1 VEDAYKLVLF
11 ISTLR
16 KSLARSEVAEMK
28 DPYLPQKSVIEKIR
42 KETVDTKTY
51 TLHLLDEHRRTE
63 FSVDPGQFIM
73 ISLFGIGEAPFSL
86 SSSPD
91 SDGAFNT
98 TIRAVGNIT
107 NALDR
112 LHEGAI
118 IGVRGPYGH
127 GWPIESAREKD
138 VLIIA
143 GGIGLP
149 PLRPVIT
156 KIAEERRD
164 YGRLEILYGAR
175 MPDQMIFPYEY
186 EDWRKVKETR
196 LELTVDSVPLG
207 TVWQYNVGVVTT
219 LFNEMKTLPENS
231 LVMTCGPEIM
241 MRFVVRGLLAKKFAP
256 DQIYVSLERRM
267 KCGIAQCGH
276 CQIGPK
282 YVCKDGP
289 VFRLS
294 DIQGLPDLAL

>member
-1 VEDAYKLVLF
+1 M
-11 ISTLR
+11 R
-16 KSLARSEVAEMK
+16 
-28 DPYLPQKSVIEKIR
+28 DPYLPEKAAIEKIR
-42 KETVDTKTY
+42 RETVDTKTY
-51 TLHLLDEHRRTE
+51 TVRLLNEQRRAE
-63 FSVDPGQFIM
+63 FSVEPGQFIM
-73 ISLFGIGEAPFSL
+73 VSLLGIGEAPFSL
-86 SSSPD
+86 SSSPN
-91 SDGAFNT
+91 SDGAFDT

-107 NALDR
+107 STLDR
-112 LHEGAI
+112 LEVGAV
-118 IGVRGPYGH
+118 IGVRGPYGR
-127 GWPIESAREKD
+127 GWPIESARGKD

-175 MPDQMIFPYEY
+175 TPDQMIFPYEY
-186 EDWRKVKETR
+186 DDWRKIKETR
-196 LELTVDSVPLG
+196 LELTVDSVPPS
-207 TVWQYNVGVVTT
+207 TAWQHKVGVVTT
-219 LFNEMKTLPENS
+219 LFSEMETSPENS

-241 MRFVVRGLLAKKFAP
+241 MRFVVRGLLAKKFSP

-289 VFRLS
+289 IFRLS
-294 DIQGLPDLAL
+294 EIQGLPDLAL

>member
-1 VEDAYKLVLF
+1 
-11 ISTLR
+11 
-16 KSLARSEVAEMK
+16 MK
-28 DPYLPQKSVIEKIR
+28 DPYLPEKAVIERIR
-42 KETVDTKTY
+42 RETVDTKTY
-51 TLHLLDEHRRTE
+51 TVRLLDERKRGE
-63 FSVDPGQFIM
+63 FPVKPGQFIM
-73 ISLFGIGEAPFSL
+73 VSLFGIGEAPFSL
-86 SSSPD
+86 SSSPN
-91 SDGAFNT
+91 SDGSFNAT
-98 TIRAVGNIT
+98 VRAVGNVT
-107 NALDR
+107 SALDR
-112 LHEGAI
+112 FEEGAI
-118 IGVRGPYGH
+118 IGVRGPYGQ
-127 GWPIESAREKD
+127 GWPVESARGRD

-149 PLRPVIT
+149 PLRPVVT
-156 KIAEERRD
+156 KIAEERRH

-175 MPDQMIFPYEY
+175 TPDQMIFPYEY
-186 EDWRKVKETR
+186 EDWRKIKDTR
-196 LELTVDSVPLG
+196 LELTVDSVPPG

-219 LFNEMKTLPENS
+219 LFNEMKTSAENS

-241 MRFVVRGLLAKKFAP
+241 MRFVVRGLLAKGFAP

-282 YVCKDGP
+282 YVCRDGP

>member
-1 VEDAYKLVLF
+1 
-11 ISTLR
+11 
-16 KSLARSEVAEMK
+16 MK
-28 DPYLPQKSVIEKIR
+28 DPYLPQKAVIEKIR
-42 KETVDTKTY
+42 KETIDTKTY
-51 TLHLLDEHRRTE
+51 TLRLLGEDGGTG
-63 FSVDPGQFIM
+63 FSVEPGQFVM

-86 SSSPD
+86 SSSPN
-91 SDGAFNT
+91 SDEAFNT

-127 GWPIESAREKD
+127 GWPIESARGKD

-156 KIAEERRD
+156 KIAEERRN

-186 EDWRKVKETR
+186 EDWRKIKETR

-219 LFNEMKTLPENS
+219 LFNEMRTLPENS

-276 CQIGPK
+276 CQIGSK

-289 VFRLS
+289 VLRLS
-294 DIQGLPDLAL
+294 EIQGLPDLAL

>member
-1 VEDAYKLVLF
+1 M
-11 ISTLR
+11 R
-16 KSLARSEVAEMK
+16 
-28 DPYLPQKSVIEKIR
+28 DPYLPERAAIEKIR
-42 KETVDTKTY
+42 RETVDTKTY
-51 TLHLLDEHRRTE
+51 TVRLLNEQRRAE
-63 FSVDPGQFIM
+63 FSVEPGQFIM
-73 ISLFGIGEAPFSL
+73 VSLLGIGEAPFSL
-86 SSSPD
+86 SSSPN
-91 SDGAFNT
+91 SDGAFDT

-107 NALDR
+107 STLDR
-112 LHEGAI
+112 LEVGAA
-118 IGVRGPYGH
+118 IGVRGPYGR
-127 GWPIESAREKD
+127 GWPIESARGKD

-175 MPDQMIFPYEY
+175 TPDQMIFPYEY
-186 EDWRKVKETR
+186 DDWRKIKETR
-196 LELTVDSVPLG
+196 LELTVDSVPPS
-207 TVWQYNVGVVTT
+207 TAWQHKVGVVTT
-219 LFNEMKTLPENS
+219 LFSEMETSPENS

-241 MRFVVRGLLAKKFAP
+241 MRFVVRGLLAKKFSP

-289 VFRLS
+289 IFRLS
-294 DIQGLPDLAL
+294 EIQGLPDLAL

>member
-1 VEDAYKLVLF
+1 
-11 ISTLR
+11 
-16 KSLARSEVAEMK
+16 MK
-28 DPYLPQKSVIEKIR
+28 DPYLPEKAVITKIR
-42 KETVDTKTY
+42 RETVDTKTY
-51 TLHLLDEHRRTE
+51 AVRLAHERKRAE
-63 FSVDPGQFIM
+63 FSVEPGQFIM
-73 ISLFGIGEAPFSL
+73 VSLFGIGEAPFSL
-86 SSSPD
+86 SSSPN
-91 SDGAFNT
+91 SDGAFST

-107 NALDR
+107 SALDR
-112 LHEGAI
+112 FEEGAV

-127 GWPIESAREKD
+127 GWPIESARGKD
-138 VLIIA
+138 VLIVA

-149 PLRPVIT
+149 PLRPVIAR
-156 KIAEERRD
+156 IAQERED

-175 MPDQMIFPYEY
+175 TPDQMIFPYEY
-186 EDWRKVKETR
+186 EDWRKIKDTR
-196 LELTVDSVPLG
+196 LELTVDSVPAG
-207 TVWQYNVGVVTT
+207 TVWEHNVGVVTT
-219 LFNEMKTLPENS
+219 LFNEMKTYPENS

-241 MRFVVRGLLAKKFAP
+241 MRFVVRGLLAKGFAP
-256 DQIYVSLERRM
+256 NQIYVSLERRM

>member
-1 VEDAYKLVLF
+1 
-11 ISTLR
+11 
-16 KSLARSEVAEMK
+16 MK
-28 DPYLPQKSVIEKIR
+28 DPYLPEKASIEKIR
-42 KETVDTKTY
+42 SETVDTKTY
-51 TLHLLDEHRRTE
+51 TVRLLDERKRTE
-63 FSVDPGQFIM
+63 FSVEPGQFIM
-73 ISLFGIGEAPFSL
+73 VSLFGIGEAPFSL
-86 SSSPD
+86 SSSPN
-91 SDGAFNT
+91 SDGAFDT

-107 NALDR
+107 SALDR
-112 LHEGAI
+112 LQEGAI
-118 IGVRGPYGH
+118 IGVRGPYGR
-127 GWPIESAREKD
+127 GWPVESARGKD

-156 KIAEERRD
+156 KIAEERSE

-175 MPDQMIFPYEY
+175 TPDQMIFPDEY
-186 EDWRKVKETR
+186 DDWMKIKETR
-196 LELTVDSVPLG
+196 LELTVDSAPPG
-207 TVWQYNVGVVTT
+207 TGWQHNVGVVTT
-219 LFNEMKTLPENS
+219 LFDKMKTTPENS

-256 DQIYVSLERRM
+256 DQICVSLERRM

-289 VFRLS
+289 VFKLS
-294 DIQGLPDLAL
+294 EIQGLPDLAL

>member
-1 VEDAYKLVLF
+1 M
-11 ISTLR
+11 R
-16 KSLARSEVAEMK
+16 
-28 DPYLPQKSVIEKIR
+28 DPYLPEKAAIEKIR
-42 KETVDTKTY
+42 RETVDTKTY
-51 TLHLLDEHRRTE
+51 TVRLLNEQRRAE
-63 FSVDPGQFIM
+63 FSVEPGQFIM
-73 ISLFGIGEAPFSL
+73 VSLLGIGEAPFSL

-91 SDGAFNT
+91 SDGAFDT

-107 NALDR
+107 STLDR
-112 LHEGAI
+112 LEVGAA
-118 IGVRGPYGH
+118 IGVRGPYGR
-127 GWPIESAREKD
+127 GWPIESARGKD

-175 MPDQMIFPYEY
+175 TPDQMIFPYEY
-186 EDWRKVKETR
+186 DDWRKIKETR
-196 LELTVDSVPLG
+196 LELTVDSVPPS
-207 TVWQYNVGVVTT
+207 TAWQHKVGVVTT
-219 LFNEMKTLPENS
+219 LFSEMETSPENS

-241 MRFVVRGLLAKKFAP
+241 MRFVVRGLLAKKFSP

-289 VFRLS
+289 IFRLS
-294 DIQGLPDLAL
+294 EIQGLPDLAL

>member
-1 VEDAYKLVLF
+1 
-11 ISTLR
+11 
-16 KSLARSEVAEMK
+16 MK
-28 DPYLPQKSVIEKIR
+28 DPYLPQKAVIEKIR
-42 KETVDTKTY
+42 KETIDTKTY
-51 TLHLLDEHRRTE
+51 SLRLLDEDRIAG
-63 FSVDPGQFIM
+63 FSVEPGQFIM

-86 SSSPD
+86 SSTPN
-91 SDGAFNT
+91 SDGSFNT

-107 NALDR
+107 SALDR

-127 GWPIESAREKD
+127 GWPIQSARGKD

-156 KIAEERRD
+156 KIAKERRD

-186 EDWRKVKETR
+186 DDWRKIKETR
-196 LELTVDSVPLG
+196 LELTVDSVPPG
-207 TVWQYNVGVVTT
+207 SIWQYNVGVVTT

-241 MRFVVRGLLAKKFAP
+241 MRFVVRGLLAKKFTP

-276 CQIGPK
+276 CQIGSK

-294 DIQGLPDLAL
+294 EIQGLPDLAL

>member
-1 VEDAYKLVLF
+1 VEDAYKHALF
-11 ISTLR
+11 TSTSL
-16 KSLARSEVAEMK
+16 KSPVRFEAVEMK
-28 DPYLPQKSVIEKIR
+28 DPYLPEKAAIEKIR
-42 KETVDTKTY
+42 RETVDTKTY
-51 TLHLLDEHRRTE
+51 TVRLLDERKRAE
-63 FSVDPGQFIM
+63 FSVEPGQFIM
-73 ISLFGIGEAPFSL
+73 VSLFGIGEAPFSL
-86 SSSPD
+86 SSSPN
-91 SDGAFNT
+91 SDRAFNT
-98 TIRAVGNIT
+98 TVRAVGNVT
-107 NALDR
+107 SALDR
-112 LHEGAI
+112 FEEGTI

-127 GWPIESAREKD
+127 GWPVESAQGKD

-156 KIAEERRD
+156 KIAQERRH

-175 MPDQMIFPYEY
+175 TPDQMIFPYEY
-186 EDWRKVKETR
+186 EDWEKIEDTR
-196 LELTVDSVPLG
+196 LELTVDSVPPG

-219 LFNEMKTLPENS
+219 LFNEMKTSTENS

-241 MRFVVRGLLAKKFAP
+241 MRFVVRGLLAKRFTP

-282 YVCKDGP
+282 YVCRDGP